1 MNKWNMIIDVAKC
14 ENCHNCTLA
23 LKDEHVDNDFPG
35 YAAPQPRHGHD
46 WIKIN
51 RKVRGSG
58 HLVDAAYLPTMCNH
72 CDDAPCVKAGAADGS
87 VRKRDDGIVIIDPE
101 KAKGRRDLVDSCP
114 YNAIWWNE
122 EQNLPQIWIFD
133 AHLLDK
139 GWAQPR
145 AAQSCPTSALKAVKV
160 TDAEM
165 QAKAQADGLEVL
177 KPELGTRPRVYY
189 SNLHRF
195 EKCFIGGSVVAQTGG
210 VIDCVEGA
218 TVTLSRN
225 GTPIATQS
233 TDIFGDFKFDALAP
247 ASGSYQVRVSHAEL
261 GVAQADVALEDISI
275 NLGTLSLARA

>member
-1 MNKWNMIIDVAKC
+1 MKWNMIVDVAKC

-23 LKDEHVDNDFPG
+23 LKDEHVDNEFPG
-35 YAAPQPRHGHD
+35 YAASQPRHGHE

-87 VRKRDDGIVIIDPE
+87 VTKRPDGIVIIDPE
-101 KAKGRRDLVDSCP
+101 KAKGRRDLVDTCP

-122 EQNLPQIWIFD
+122 ELNLPQIWIFD

-145 AAQSCPTSALKAVKV
+145 AAQACPTSALKALKV

-165 QAKAQADGLEVL
+165 QAKAQAESLEVL
-177 KPELGTRPRVYY
+177 KPELGTRPRIYY
-189 SNLHRF
+189 RNLHRYA
-195 EKCFIGGSVVAQTGG
+195 KCFIGGTVLAETGG
-210 VIDCVEGA
+210 VTDCVEGA
-218 TVTLSRN
+218 TVTLLHN
-225 GTPIATQS
+225 GSPLASQT
-233 TDIFGDFKFDALAP
+233 TDIFGDFKFDALDGG
-247 ASGSYQVRVSHAEL
+247 SGPYQINVSHADF
-261 GVAQADVALEDISI
+261 GAAHT
-275 NLGTLSLARA
+275 NLSLDDSSVNIGTLVLVRA